1 MPALSS
7 FDYGVLRIVPRVERG
22 EFVNA
27 GVILFCP
34 ELRFLAARTHLDRE
48 RLRALW
54 PGVDADMIAAH
65 LAAFMRVALGEP
77 HAGAIA
83 RLSQRERFHWLVSP
97 RSTVIQISPV
107 HSGLC
112 DDPQAMLDQ
121 LFEKMA

>member
-27 GVILFCP
+27 GVIVFCP
-34 ELRFLAARTHLDRE
+34 ELRFLAARTHLNRE
-48 RLRALW
+48 RLHALW
-54 PGVDADMIAAH
+54 PDMDLDMVAAH
-65 LAAFMRVALGEP
+65 LAAFMKVAVGEAD
-77 HAGAIA
+77 AGTIA

-97 RSTVIQISPV
+97 RSTVIQVSPV

-121 LFEKMA
+121 LFGQLV